1 MKSKI
6 EIIHV
11 VQVSGTSRK
20 TGNDYDIRNAQ
31 CVVRDVNPETGEVQ
45 PKIGVLSLPARYKD
59 SPKGV
64 YLVEFDV
71 AVDGKGRVVSEVG
84 SVQPWDGS
92 APVGEVAKVMVEVL
106 GVTPRTGFSKK
117 SLKDYD
123 MRFADCIVQKVDR
136 ETGEKIPLVGE
147 LLMPERFKDVQP
159 GLYAVEF
166 ELAISQD
173 KRIGG
178 RVRDMTLQQAVTR
191 STSSSGHAGR
201 TVAASQ
207 PATPSVSPAVVAA
220 AVSSSAPASAKAVS

>member
-11 VQVSGTSRK
+11 VQVAGTSRK

-31 CVVRDVNPETGEVQ
+31 CVVRDVNPESGEVQ

-59 SPKGV
+59 LPKGI

-92 APVGEVAKVMVEVL
+92 AAVGEVAKVTVEVL
-106 GVTPRTGFSKK
+106 GVSSLTGFSKK

-136 ETGEKIPLVGE
+136 ETGDKIPLVGE

-159 GLYAVEF
+159 GMYAVEF

-191 STSSSGHAGR
+191 SAAPSAHAGR
-201 TVAASQ
+201 AAPSSQSAAAAVPPAVLAAAAPAPAVAAS
-207 PATPSVSPAVVAA
+207 
-220 AVSSSAPASAKAVS
+220 KA